1 LSKQASRSQGVRM
14 DGVKQRTDLKC
25 FTRELDLVTLDVLD
39 QKDLEFGQ
47 VVQG

>member
-1 LSKQASRSQGVRM
+1 M
-14 DGVKQRTDLKC
+14 DDLKR

-39 QKDLEFGQ
+39 KKDLEFGQ

>member
-1 LSKQASRSQGVRM
+1 MSKQASRSRGVRM
-14 DGVKQRTDLKC
+14 DDLKR

-39 QKDLEFGQ
+39 KKDLEFGQ

>member
-1 LSKQASRSQGVRM
+1 VSKQASRSRGVRM
-14 DGVKQRTDLKC
+14 DDLKS

-39 QKDLEFGQ
+39 KKDLEFGQ